1 MTFGRDE
8 RMNVIA
14 DLEPASEETDSPLS
28 LKLKYINL
36 IREIENEQ
44 SLTKFKCLQFEINKI
59 EKKLFKQFIT
69 GD

>member
-1 MTFGRDE
+1 
-8 RMNVIA
+8 MNVIA
-14 DLEPASEETDSPLS
+14 DLESASEESDSPIS

-44 SLTKFKCLQFEINKI
+44 SLTKFKCLQFEIQKL
-59 EKKLFKQFIT
+59 EQELFKQYIK

>member
-1 MTFGRDE
+1 
-8 RMNVIA
+8 MNVIA
-14 DLEPASEETDSPLS
+14 DLESASDPKSDSPLS

-44 SLTKFKCLQFEINKI
+44 SLTKFKCLQFEIQKL
-59 EKKLFKQFIT
+59 EQELFKQYIK

>member
-1 MTFGRDE
+1 
-8 RMNVIA
+8 MNVIA
-14 DLEPASEETDSPLS
+14 DLESASDPKSDSPLS

-44 SLTKFKCLQFEINKI
+44 PLTKFKCLQFEIQKL
-59 EKKLFKQFIT
+59 EQELFKQYIK

>member
-1 MTFGRDE
+1 MSV
-8 RMNVIA
+8 NAIA
-14 DLEPASEETDSPLS
+14 DLEPALDSKSDSPNLS

-44 SLTKFKCLQFEINKI
+44 SLTKVKCLQFEIQKL
-59 EKKLFKQFIT
+59 EQQLFKQYIK